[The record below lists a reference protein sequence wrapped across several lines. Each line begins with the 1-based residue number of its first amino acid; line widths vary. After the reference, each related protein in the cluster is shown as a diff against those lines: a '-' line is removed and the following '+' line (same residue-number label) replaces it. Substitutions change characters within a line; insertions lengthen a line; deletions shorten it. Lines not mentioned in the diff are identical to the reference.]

1 MESDNLTEA
10 QVLVLNSWFCHD
22 FSDKT
27 TVKLEDLKELS
38 GVQKYD
44 TVVAKLKALTQQKDV
59 EWAELPPQKSKKQKQ
74 FTCSL
79 NVASHILAKLK
90 TAKSIAILQLII
102 KQLFSVVKRQRSEM
116 QQHSAAEPAD
126 QDSQIEEGVRVPSP
140 PEPELG
146 VFVRQQMEIMQ
157 ALPSTIAAAIAA
169 AVKPPSQHLAI
180 EDTTTADQDVEE
192 PVAKRPRKSTAMTPQ
207 DQKACVNEQV
217 RAFIDSLRD
226 EHGWFCFPEDVL
238 KGHYHQ
244 WAGECRLCQ
253 NHRITQN
260 ELEALWIRYHHEH
273 IADFPSNKGH
283 IPRTWFVQGLQ
294 SMGFPIGDVGHG
306 KERKRWVYGLSYGV
320 VENVRS

>member
-1 MESDNLTEA
+1 
-10 QVLVLNSWFCHD
+10 
-22 FSDKT
+22 
-27 TVKLEDLKELS
+27 
-38 GVQKYD
+38 
-44 TVVAKLKALTQQKDV
+44 
-59 EWAELPPQKSKKQKQ
+59 
-74 FTCSL
+74 
-79 NVASHILAKLK
+79 
-90 TAKSIAILQLII
+90 
-102 KQLFSVVKRQRSEM
+102 
-116 QQHSAAEPAD
+116 
-126 QDSQIEEGVRVPSP
+126 
-140 PEPELG
+140 
-146 VFVRQQMEIMQ
+146 MEIMQ
-157 ALPSTIAAAIAA
+157 ALPSTIAAAITA
-169 AVKPPSQHLAI
+169 AVKQQSHLLAI
-180 EDTTTADQDVEE
+180 EANPADQDVEE
-192 PVAKRPRKSTAMTPQ
+192 RIAKRPRKSTAMTPQ

-306 KERKRWVYGLSYGV
+306 KDRKRWVYGLSYGV